1 MIITTVEELRLHLPN
16 HAYDD
21 LGSMDGAFRR
31 SEADV
36 LKEKIG
42 HSLYSEMIRHYYAI
56 DESDR
61 SGWLIDDGFYEGKSG
76 PWAELTFLCQQVV
89 VFDAFMRQADINA
102 ISINQSGIN
111 VVSAENYDAASK
123 DGISN
128 YKKQL
133 NKEMHAAVNRLLVWL
148 EEAAIRVDSVLN
160 SENSSS
166 SGGGEAEFDELT
178 DIVTLWKT
186 SKFYY
191 LHADLFVGTATLF
204 NEYVDIYESREKFVQ
219 LLPDIKYCQHQYI
232 ENELGVP
239 LAADLL
245 TKKITGHLSQVE
257 QQTVKLIQQAL
268 CLCVETRSQM
278 FKRPESKDEAI
289 GAVAQMNGYVRQHI
303 KEYDKEAAQYYPLY
317 DEAIIIAEARERN
330 AVCTKPKPEPWV
342 NNRPGNGMLVMPP
355 VY

>member
-21 LGSMDGAFRR
+21 LDSMAGAFRR

-42 HSLYSEMIRHYYAI
+42 HSLYSEMTRRYYAVS
-56 DESDR
+56 EEDR
-61 SGWLIDDGFYEGKSG
+61 RSWLVSEYYYEGKSS
-76 PWAELTFLCQQVV
+76 PWSYLIFLCQQVV
-89 VFDAFMRQADINA
+89 VFDAFYRSADINA
-102 ISINQSGIN
+102 ISVNQSGIN
-111 VVSAENYDAASK
+111 VVDAENYDAASK

-148 EEAAIRVDSVLN
+148 EDAAIRVG
-160 SENSSS
+160 EQSSS
-166 SGGGEAEFDELT
+166 SDEDSSDEDPDLAELSE
-178 DIVTLWKT
+178 IVELWKS

-191 LHADLFVGTATLF
+191 LHTELFVSTATTF

-219 LLPDIKYCQHQYI
+219 LLPDIKYCQHQFI
-232 ENELGVP
+232 DNELGIP
-239 LAADLL
+239 LSADLRE
-245 TKKITGHLSQVE
+245 KMVTGHASIVE
-257 QQTVKLIQQAL
+257 QQTIKLIQLAI
-268 CLCVETRSQM
+268 CLCVETRSQL

-289 GAVAQMNGYVRQHI
+289 GAIAQMNGFVRQHI
-303 KEYDKEAAQYYPLY
+303 KDYDQDAALYYPLY
-317 DEAIIIAEARERN
+317 EEAMTIAEAKERN
-330 AVCTKPKPEPWV
+330 AVCPKPKPEPWV